1 MLYICGT
8 QYSVFACDIESN
20 GMFSVLSPISIVNGI
35 CICHSRVAWKSVLSG
50 GQIWT
55 EPIDIFSQQSS
66 FEVSRQQAVGR
77 RPARPLSSYWPQLQV
92 APSGE
97 RYGGNRRPGRKQ
109 RQTTAGYMA

>member
-77 RPARPLSSYWPQLQV
+77 RPAMPLSSYWPQLLWINPEMDTGWVGLGWVQ
-92 APSGE
+92 
-97 RYGGNRRPGRKQ
+97 
-109 RQTTAGYMA
+109 